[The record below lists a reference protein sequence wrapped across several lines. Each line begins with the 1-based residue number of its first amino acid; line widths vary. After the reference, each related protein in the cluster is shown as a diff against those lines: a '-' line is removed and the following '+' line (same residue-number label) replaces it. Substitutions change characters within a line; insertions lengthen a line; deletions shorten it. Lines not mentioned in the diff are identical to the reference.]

1 MPAAMGDLDPRAL
14 ALLLGL
20 VIGVAFGAVARW
32 SGFCVRGA
40 VEDALSR
47 PDAPRLRGYL
57 VAAIVA
63 LIGVEALAAAGA
75 VDLGKTIYLSGAV
88 PLGGAVL
95 GGLMFGSGMVLTGGC
110 GARLLVLAAGG
121 NLRALVA
128 LLVMGLVSYATLRG
142 ILAPP
147 RQSFGAATGVALATA
162 DQSLP
167 TILARLTGLSATI
180 ARWLMVALLA
190 VPALLFV
197 LRRRVEARHLV
208 GGALIGLLVPAGF
221 AATGIV
227 GADEFQPMNLESIT
241 VTGPWAQTII
251 YLLTYTGAALEFGI
265 VWALGIPVGAAL
277 VALARGEMKLEGFDG
292 AAATG
297 RYISGGVLMG
307 IGGVLALGC
316 TIGQGLS
323 GVSTL
328 SLGSLLAF
336 ASIFAGAAATMKWR
350 ARRVAAAR

>member
-1 MPAAMGDLDPRAL
+1 MGDLDPRAS

-20 VIGVAFGAVARW
+20 AIGVTFGAVARW

-40 VEDALSR
+40 VEDALSK

-75 VDLGKTIYLSGAV
+75 IDLDKSIYLPGAL

-95 GGLMFGSGMVLTGGC
+95 GGLMFGAGMVLTGGC

-121 NLRALVA
+121 NLRSLVA

-147 RQSFGAATGVALATA
+147 RQSFGAATGVALGLA

-167 TILARLTGLSATI
+167 TILTRLTGLSANV
-180 ARWLMVALLA
+180 ARWLIVAVMVI
-190 VPALLFV
+190 PALYFV
-197 LRRRVEARHLV
+197 ARRRVAAKHLV

-221 AATGIV
+221 TATGII
-227 GADEFQPMNLESIT
+227 GADEFQPMTLESIT
-241 VTGPWAQTII
+241 VTGPWAQSIV
-251 YLLTYTGAALEFGI
+251 YLLTYTGASLEFGV
-265 VWALGIPVGAAL
+265 VWALGIPVGAAI
-277 VALARGEMKLEGFDG
+277 VALASGEMKLEGFEG

-297 RYISGGVLMG
+297 RYITGGALMG
-307 IGGVLALGC
+307 VGGVLALGC

-336 ASIFAGAAATMKWR
+336 ASIFAGAALMMKWR
-350 ARRVAAAR
+350 ARAIAPAR

>member
-1 MPAAMGDLDPRAL
+1 MGDLDPRAT

-20 VIGVAFGAVARW
+20 AIGVTFGAVGRW

-40 VEDALSR
+40 IEDALTK

-57 VAAIVA
+57 VAAVVA
-63 LIGVEALAAAGA
+63 LVGVEALAAAGA
-75 VDLGKTIYLSGAV
+75 IDLTKSIYLPGAL

-95 GGLMFGSGMVLTGGC
+95 GGLMFGAGMVLTGGC

-121 NLRALVA
+121 NLRSVVT

-147 RQSFGAATGVALATA
+147 RQSFGAATGIALGVA

-167 TILARLTGLSATI
+167 TILARITGLPANV
-180 ARWLMVALLA
+180 ARWLIVTLLVA
-190 VPALLFV
+190 PALLFV
-197 LRRRVEARHLV
+197 VRRRVAAKHLI

-221 AATGIV
+221 AATGII
-227 GADEFQPMNLESIT
+227 GADEFQPMALESIT
-241 VTGPWAQTII
+241 VTGPWAQTIV

-265 VWALGIPVGAAL
+265 AWALGIPLGAAI
-277 VALARGEMKLEGFDG
+277 VALVRGEMKLEGFDG

-297 RYISGGVLMG
+297 RYITGGVLMG
-307 IGGVLALGC
+307 VGGVLALGC

-336 ASIFAGAAATMKWR
+336 ASIFAGAAAMMRWR
-350 ARRVAAAR
+350 ARGVAAAPVSPR

>member
-1 MPAAMGDLDPRAL
+1 MGDLDPRAL
-14 ALLLGL
+14 ALLTGL
-20 VIGVAFGAVARW
+20 AIGMAFGAVARW

-40 VEDALSR
+40 VEDALNT

-63 LIGVEALAAAGA
+63 LVGVEALAASGA
-75 VDLGKTIYLSGAV
+75 IDLRKTIYLPGAL

-95 GGLMFGSGMVLTGGC
+95 GGLLFGWGMVLTGGC
-110 GARLLVLAAGG
+110 GARLLVLACGG
-121 NLRALVA
+121 NLRSVVA

-147 RQSFGAATGVALATA
+147 RQSFAAATGVALGAA

-167 TILARLTGLSATI
+167 TILTRITGLSATVT
-180 ARWLMVALLA
+180 RWLMVAALA
-190 VPALLFV
+190 IPALIFV
-197 LRRRVEARHLV
+197 LRRGVAAKHLV

-221 AATGIV
+221 IATGVI
-227 GADEFQPMNLESIT
+227 GADEFQPMALESIT
-241 VTGPWAQTII
+241 VTGPWAQSIV
-251 YLLTYTGAALEFGI
+251 YLLTYTGSSLEFGI
-265 VWALGIPVGAAL
+265 VWALGIPLGAAL
-277 VALARGEMKLEGFDG
+277 VALVRGEMRLEGFDG

-297 RYISGGVLMG
+297 RYIAGGALMG
-307 IGGVLALGC
+307 VGGVLALGC

-336 ASIFAGAAATMKWR
+336 ASIVGSAAMTMKWR
-350 ARRVAAAR
+350 ARAVAAAR

>member
-1 MPAAMGDLDPRAL
+1 MGDLDPRAS

-20 VIGVAFGAVARW
+20 AIGVAFGAVARW

-40 VEDALSR
+40 VEDALTK

-57 VAAIVA
+57 VAAVVA
-63 LIGVEALAAAGA
+63 LIGVEALAAARLI
-75 VDLGKTIYLSGAV
+75 DLTKTIYLPGAL
-88 PLGGAVL
+88 PLGGAII
-95 GGLMFGSGMVLTGGC
+95 GGLMFGAGMVLTGGC

-121 NLRALVA
+121 NLRSLVT

-147 RQSFGAATGVALATA
+147 RQSLGTATGIALGLT

-167 TILARLTGLSATI
+167 TILARITGLSANI
-180 ARWLMVALLA
+180 ARWLIVALLA

-197 LRRRVEARHLV
+197 LRKRVETQHLI

-227 GADEFQPMNLESIT
+227 GADEFQPMPLESIT
-241 VTGPWAQTII
+241 VTGPWAQTIV

-265 VWALGIPVGAAL
+265 VWALGIPVGAAV

-297 RYISGGVLMG
+297 RYITGGVLMG

-336 ASIFAGAAATMKWR
+336 ASIVAGAAAMMKWR
-350 ARRVAAAR
+350 ARAVAAAR

>member
-1 MPAAMGDLDPRAL
+1 MGDLDPRAS

-20 VIGVAFGAVARW
+20 AIGVTFGAAGRW

-40 VEDALSR
+40 IEDALTKA
-47 PDAPRLRGYL
+47 DAPRLRGYL

-63 LIGVEALAAAGA
+63 LIGVEALAATGA
-75 VDLGKTIYLSGAV
+75 IDLTKSIYLPGAL

-95 GGLMFGSGMVLTGGC
+95 GGLMFGAGMVLTGGC
-110 GARLLVLAAGG
+110 GARMLVLAAGG
-121 NLRALVA
+121 NLRSVVS

-142 ILAPP
+142 VLAPP
-147 RQSFGAATGVALATA
+147 RQSFSTATGFALGVA

-167 TILARLTGLSATI
+167 TILARLTGLSDNV
-180 ARWLMVALLA
+180 ARWLIVALLV

-197 LRRRVEARHLV
+197 VRRRVAAKHLV

-221 AATGIV
+221 AATGII
-227 GADEFQPMNLESIT
+227 GADEFQPMALESIT
-241 VTGPWAQTII
+241 VTGPWAQTIV

-265 VWALGIPVGAAL
+265 TWALGIPIGAAI

-297 RYISGGVLMG
+297 RYITGGVLMG
-307 IGGVLALGC
+307 VGGVLALGC

-336 ASIFAGAAATMKWR
+336 VSIFTGAAAMMKWR
-350 ARRVAAAR
+350 ARGVAGAPVSPR

>member
-1 MPAAMGDLDPRAL
+1 MGDLDPRAS

-20 VIGVAFGAVARW
+20 AIGVTFGAVARW

-40 VEDALSR
+40 VEDALTK

-63 LIGVEALAAAGA
+63 LIGVEALAASGA
-75 VDLGKTIYLSGAV
+75 IDLTKTIYLPGAL
-88 PLGGAVL
+88 PLGGAIV
-95 GGLMFGSGMVLTGGC
+95 GGLMFGAGMVLTGGC

-121 NLRALVA
+121 NLRSLVT

-147 RQSFGAATGVALATA
+147 RLSFGTATGVALGLA

-167 TILARLTGLSATI
+167 TILARITGLSANV
-180 ARWLMVALLA
+180 ARWLIVALLA

-197 LRRRVEARHLV
+197 VRKRVAAKHLV

-227 GADEFQPMNLESIT
+227 GNDDFQPMALESIT
-241 VTGPWAQTII
+241 VTGPWAQTLV
-251 YLLTYTGAALEFGI
+251 YLLTYTGASLEFAI
-265 VWALGIPVGAAL
+265 VWALGIPIGAAL
-277 VALARGEMKLEGFDG
+277 VALARGEMRLEGFDG

-297 RYISGGVLMG
+297 RYITGGVLMG
-307 IGGVLALGC
+307 VGGVLALGC

-323 GVSTL
+323 GFSTL

-336 ASIFAGAAATMKWR
+336 ASIVAGAVAMMKWR
-350 ARRVAAAR
+350 ARATVPAR